1 MPRYNDGLS
10 GTSKFRTQQLS
21 PEDQMQGLINQAPFI
36 GNSYAGQK
44 RMKELKKEIE
54 QRHNMEERS
63 VDKGVGIPTDSLL
76 FPRLDTY
83 GIKKGTVNIGG
94 VVIA

>member
-1 MPRYNDGLS
+1 MPRYNDALS
-10 GTSKFRTQQLS
+10 GTSRCRIQKMA
-21 PEDQMQGLINQAPFI
+21 PEDELQGLINQAPFI

-54 QRHNMEERS
+54 QRHNLEERS

>member
-1 MPRYNDGLS
+1 MPRYNDALS

-54 QRHNMEERS
+54 QRHNLEMRS
-63 VDKGVGIPTDSLL
+63 EHTGKGLSETEIFLQP
-76 FPRLDTY
+76 LDLY
-83 GIKKGTVNIGG
+83 GIVKGTVNIGG

>member
-1 MPRYNDGLS
+1 
-10 GTSKFRTQQLS
+10 
-21 PEDQMQGLINQAPFI
+21 
-36 GNSYAGQK
+36 
-44 RMKELKKEIE
+44 MKELKKEIE
-54 QRHNMEERS
+54 QRHNLEERS

>member
-1 MPRYNDGLS
+1 MPRYNDGLA

-36 GNSYAGQK
+36 GNSYASHA
-44 RMKELKKEIE
+44 RMRELKKEIDLRQSLE
-54 QRHNMEERS
+54 QRS
-63 VDKGVGIPTDSLL
+63 LDKGEGIDADYIL
-76 FPRLDTY
+76 FPHLDTY

-94 VVIA
+94 EKVA